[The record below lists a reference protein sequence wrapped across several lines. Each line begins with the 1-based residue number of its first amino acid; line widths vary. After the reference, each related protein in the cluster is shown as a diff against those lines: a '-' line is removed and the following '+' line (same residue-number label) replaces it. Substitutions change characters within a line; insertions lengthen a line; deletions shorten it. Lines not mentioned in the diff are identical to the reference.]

1 LQERQPPQLGKEMEK
16 EEVVE
21 KGEVDIKE
29 WTSRKK
35 VT

>member
-1 LQERQPPQLGKEMEK
+1 LQERQPPQLGKEMEREK
-16 EEVVE
+16 VVE
-21 KGEVDIKE
+21 KGEVENKE